1 MKRSERDA
9 GVGPVVIESAGLGP
23 FTTRRV
29 LSFPDGSEGIWESR
43 SQRIGRH
50 SSRRPGVGASPN
62 RRFESSTNRRQT
74 HIIAALF
81 MIGSTLFALASIP
94 VFFSSVPAGLIA
106 LTYFVG
112 SLFFACAA
120 YLSFLQVVN
129 PVADPFQTSDPGPGR
144 YRLLGWS
151 PR

>member
-1 MKRSERDA
+1 
-9 GVGPVVIESAGLGP
+9 
-23 FTTRRV
+23 
-29 LSFPDGSEGIWESR
+29 
-43 SQRIGRH
+43 
-50 SSRRPGVGASPN
+50 
-62 RRFESSTNRRQT
+62 
-74 HIIAALF
+74 

-151 PR
+151 PREIAWWATGVQLAGTFWFNVSPVFRS